1 MVAAKALP
9 LLVDP
14 LLVATRPGTTSSL
27 VKFIAFSV
35 TESLRFDKDEAF
47 KRKPVVDPFVVSN
60 GNLPLSAIVAL
71 ALGAQ
76 SELTRTNLLA
86 SLNEDED
93 EEPPTV
99 LPWDWERMLQV
110 SGLAFARDTGGQT
123 VQRVIEAAA
132 EVRARP
138 VPPRPAPADRRRP
151 PPTAPRRLPLLRRS
165 RASPTRSS
173 TRW

>member
-35 TESLRFDKDEAF
+35 TESLRFAKDEAF

-138 VPPRPAPADRRRP
+138 APPRPAPADRRRP
-151 PPTAPRRLPLLRRS
+151 PSTAPRRLPLLRRS

>member
-1 MVAAKALP
+1 M
-9 LLVDP
+9 
-14 LLVATRPGTTSSL
+14 TRSRP
-27 VKFIAFSV
+27 
-35 TESLRFDKDEAF
+35 R
-47 KRKPVVDPFVVSN
+47 

-110 SGLAFARDTGGQT
+110 SAS
-123 VQRVIEAAA
+123 
-132 EVRARP
+132 
-138 VPPRPAPADRRRP
+138 
-151 PPTAPRRLPLLRRS
+151 RS
-165 RASPTRSS
+165 RATRAARRCSG
-173 TRW
+173 